1 MVDSKIIESFHIMWD
16 KFPEPVM
23 LIHKTKELLAVNET
37 FAVNVEKIAGIS
49 AAELVGKKCTS
60 LATPEVH
67 KFCLAN
73 KVANKALETRQTI
86 CLKQFFGEEE
96 VMSFWIPV
104 SECPDV
110 FVHFDIGHMINL
122 KSLCNDNDLC
132 LRMEE
137 NLSQNKQ

>member
-1 MVDSKIIESFHIMWD
+1 MVDLNVIEAFHIMWD
-16 KFPEPVM
+16 KFAEPVM
-23 LIHKTKELLAVNET
+23 LIHKTKALLAVNET
-37 FAVNVEKIAGIS
+37 FAVNVEKIAGIN

-73 KVANKALETRQTI
+73 KVADKALETRQTV
-86 CLKQFFGEEE
+86 CLKQVFGEEE

-104 SECPDV
+104 SGCSDV

-132 LRMEE
+132 LKMEE
-137 NLSQNKQ
+137 CLCQNKR